1 MNHVLRLIN
10 ERSEAGI
17 AYDVTG
23 GGPAVLFLHGLTFD
37 RRTWTPIISLTGDRV
52 LSLVVDLPGHG
63 GSAAWS
69 AYDFDTVIDALHD
82 TVQEVG
88 VSEPVVVGH
97 SISGLL
103 GFVYAARYPTS
114 AVIDIDM
121 VLDLRGFAELVR
133 SLGSQLHG
141 PEFGQLWEQFE
152 HSMQL
157 DRIPREARGLV
168 DQSRRADQQLVLGY
182 WAPLFDAPLAEMLD
196 RVDETLAAVS
206 VPCVAIH
213 GSELDMSY
221 RSWLRDRLPQVAI
234 YEWPDSGHF
243 PHLVH
248 SERFVETLRSL
259 ATHPPRI
266 PPTEG

>member
-1 MNHVLRLIN
+1 MDHALRRIN

-23 GGPAVLFLHGLTFD
+23 RGPAVLFLHGLTFD

-82 TVQEVG
+82 TVKEVG

-114 AVIDIDM
+114 AVIDVDM

-141 PEFGQLWEQFE
+141 PGVRATLGAIRTQHATQPY
-152 HSMQL
+152 SS
-157 DRIPREARGLV
+157 PRRGNSSTNPDAPTSNSYSAIGHRCSIRRLPNCWTASTRR
-168 DQSRRADQQLVLGY
+168 SRRF
-182 WAPLFDAPLAEMLD
+182 PS
-196 RVDETLAAVS
+196 RV
-206 VPCVAIH
+206 P
-213 GSELDMSY
+213 
-221 RSWLRDRLPQVAI
+221 
-234 YEWPDSGHF
+234 
-243 PHLVH
+243 
-248 SERFVETLRSL
+248 
-259 ATHPPRI
+259 
-266 PPTEG
+266 

>member
-1 MNHVLRLIN
+1 MDHASRLIN
-10 ERSEAGI
+10 KRSEAGI

-23 GGPAVLFLHGLTFD
+23 RGPAVLFLHGLTFD

-69 AYDFDTVIDALHD
+69 AYDFDTVIDAIHD
-82 TVQEVG
+82 TVKGAG

-114 AVIDIDM
+114 AVIDVDM

-141 PEFGQLWEQFE
+141 PEFAQLWEQFE

-157 DRIPREARGLV
+157 ERIPREARELV

-182 WAPLFDAPLAEMLD
+182 WAPLFDAPVAELLD

-206 VPCVAIH
+206 VPCAAIH

-234 YEWPDSGHF
+234 HEWPDSGHF

-248 SERFVETLRSL
+248 RERFVETLRSL
-259 ATHPPRI
+259 ATHPPRV